1 MGRGGA
7 AEDLRGVT
15 PGPGVEVEVHL
26 FANLAD
32 YGPPGTR
39 GGEARVELPT
49 GATVR
54 DLLRRLRIP
63 DEVPRLLLVNGRDV
77 DPAEILRPGDT
88 VDVLPPLVGG

>member
-1 MGRGGA
+1 M
-7 AEDLRGVT
+7 
-15 PGPGVEVEVHL
+15 EVEVRL

-32 YGPPGTR
+32 YGPPGAP
-39 GGEARVELPT
+39 GGAARLELPD
-49 GATVR
+49 GATVG

-77 DPAEILRPGDT
+77 DPAATLHAGDA